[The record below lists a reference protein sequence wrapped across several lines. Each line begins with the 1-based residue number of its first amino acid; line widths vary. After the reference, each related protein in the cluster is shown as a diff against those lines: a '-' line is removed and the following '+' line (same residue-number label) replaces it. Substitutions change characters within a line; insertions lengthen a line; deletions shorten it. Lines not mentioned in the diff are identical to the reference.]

1 MRGRDVIPGEKSPNS
16 ADPSLGEVPIVW
28 KRIPPSTPTKKY
40 DSKCA
45 QFENAYK
52 AQQAREGIPK
62 NVFNSNSNN
71 KLIRISVWFQ
81 FVNSVN
87 SSKIISL
94 C

>member
-1 MRGRDVIPGEKSPNS
+1 MRGRDAIPGETSSNS
-16 ADPSLGEVPIVW
+16 ADPSLGEVPIFW

>member
-1 MRGRDVIPGEKSPNS
+1 MRGRDAIPGEKSPNS

-28 KRIPPSTPTKKY
+28 KRIPPLHPLKKY
-40 DSKCA
+40 NSKCA
-45 QFENAYK
+45 QFKNAYT

-81 FVNSVN
+81 FVNNVN
-87 SSKIISL
+87 SSKIISH